1 MRVTYNRELIIKEQL
16 DKLGIECFLPMCYKV
31 VDEKGKRMH
40 KLVPAI
46 SNLIFIHSTNEIV
59 SNLKMFDKRFEPLRY
74 IMKVSH
80 IDATRDIMTVPEA
93 SMENFIKVT
102 KEPSEKVFYLNPGD
116 YINNNVGKKVAIVD
130 GPFAGVVGIIK
141 RIKRNKHVVVQ
152 IEDIAAAAIEF
163 VPTNFLVEIL

>member
-1 MRVTYNRELIIKEQL
+1 
-16 DKLGIECFLPMCYKV
+16 
-31 VDEKGKRMH
+31 
-40 KLVPAI
+40 
-46 SNLIFIHSTNEIV
+46 
-59 SNLKMFDKRFEPLRY
+59 
-74 IMKVSH
+74 MKVSH

-141 RIKRNKHVVVQ
+141 RIKRNKHVVEQ
-152 IEDIAAAAIEF
+152 IEDKAADAIEF